1 MLTANQRSWQNKLNE
16 SQRKIIS
23 EEAAEAGQAAR
34 TGVREKEEEN
44 IAIMQKAGVAFTRPD
59 VAPFR
64 DKMGPAYEI
73 LKKSLGDDTW
83 NAWTKLVNAARD

>member
-1 MLTANQRSWQNKLNE
+1 MGQPEDRTE
-16 SQRKIIS
+16 SALVPRW
-23 EEAAEAGQAAR
+23 AAVAGQAAR
-34 TGVREKEEEN
+34 KGVREKEEEN

-64 DKMGPAYEI
+64 DKMGPAYDV

-83 NAWTKLVNAARD
+83 NTWSKLVASARA